1 MKVIIVGGVAGGAS
15 CATRLRRLSEEA
27 QIVLF
32 ERGEHVSYANC
43 GLPYYLGGVI
53 KEQSALTV
61 ASPAL
66 LKNRFRIDVRVK
78 SEVISID
85 RAAHTV
91 TVRTPEKEYTE
102 SYDKLVLTPGASPK
116 TFDIQGEG
124 VFTLRD
130 VKDTLTLDGY
140 LKANRTQEVLVAGGG
155 FIGVEMAENLTLRG
169 LKVTLAEFAPQIMPP
184 FDPEM
189 ALLIK
194 DALEAGGVTVR
205 TNTGVKAVEKTE
217 GGISVTLTDGSAVQ
231 TGAVVLALG
240 VAPETALAKAAGL
253 KIAENGGIWMDENMR
268 TSDPDIYAAGD
279 AVTVIGANGKE
290 ALVPLAG
297 PANRQGRSVAA
308 NLLGGKES
316 NGHSVLG
323 TSVVRAFHTVGAS
336 VGQNEKQL
344 KREGTKYR
352 KIYTFP
358 LSHAGYYPGGTSITM
373 KLLYNDEG
381 RILGAQAVGSEY
393 VEKQIDVIAA
403 VMKLNG
409 TVHDLAELELCY
421 APPFNAAK
429 SPVNML
435 GFVAENERAGLSP
448 MMTPDELTEDTFIL
462 DVRNPGELET
472 VGKFPG
478 AVNIPLDVLRD
489 HLDEL
494 PKDRPISV
502 ACMVGL
508 RGYIAARILRQNGFD
523 AIDLSGGYR
532 AYALLKRAGL
542 VKR

>member
-15 CATRLRRLSEEA
+15 CAARLRRLSEDAE
-27 QIVLF
+27 IVLF
-32 ERGEHVSYANC
+32 ERGENISYANC
-43 GLPYYLGGVI
+43 GLPYYLGGI
-53 KEQSALTV
+53 IREESALTV

-66 LKNRFRIDVRVK
+66 LRDRFRIDVRIR
-78 SEVISID
+78 SEVTAID
-85 RAAHTV
+85 RENHTV
-91 TVRTPEKEYTE
+91 TVRTPEGEYRE
-102 SYDKLVLTPGASPK
+102 SYEKLVLTPGASPK
-116 TFDIQGEG
+116 TFGLGGEG

-130 VKDTLTLDGY
+130 VHDTLSIDAY
-140 LKANRTQEVLVAGGG
+140 LKGTETREVLVAGGG
-155 FIGVEMAENLTLRG
+155 FIGVEMAENLVHRG

-184 FDPEM
+184 FDPEL
-189 ALLIK
+189 ALLLQ
-194 DALEAGGVTVR
+194 DALERGGVTVR
-205 TNTGVKAVEKTE
+205 TNTGVKTIEKQGNALT
-217 GGISVTLTDGSAVQ
+217 VTFTDGSEAQ

-253 KIAENGGIWMDENMR
+253 KIAENGGIAVDDRMC
-268 TSDPDIYAAGD
+268 TSDPDIFAAGD
-279 AVTVIGANGKE
+279 AVTVLGADGKE

-308 NLLGGKES
+308 NVLGGREE
-316 NGHSVLG
+316 NGRRVLG
-323 TSVVRAFHTVGAS
+323 ASVVRAFGAVGAC

-344 KREGTKYR
+344 KRAGTAYR

-358 LSHAGYYPGGTSITM
+358 LSHAGYYPGGTSIAM
-373 KLLYNDEG
+373 KLLYDAEG
-381 RILGAQAVGSEY
+381 HILGAQAVGSEY

-403 VMKLNG
+403 VMKFGG

-421 APPFNAAK
+421 APPFNSAK

-435 GFVAENERAGLSP
+435 GFVAENELSGLCP
-448 MMTPDELTEDTFIL
+448 MMTPDELTEDTFLL
-462 DVRNPGELET
+462 DVRNPQELQT
-472 VGKFPG
+472 VGAFPN

-508 RGYIAARILRQNGFD
+508 RGYIATRILRQNGFD

-542 VKR
+542 VRR

>member
-15 CATRLRRLSEEA
+15 CAARLRRLSEDAE
-27 QIVLF
+27 IVLF
-32 ERGEHVSYANC
+32 ERGENISYANC
-43 GLPYYLGGVI
+43 GLPYYLGGI
-53 KEQSALTV
+53 IREESALTV

-66 LKNRFRIDVRVK
+66 LRDRFRIDVRIR
-78 SEVISID
+78 SEVIAID
-85 RAAHTV
+85 REKHTV
-91 TVRTPEKEYTE
+91 TVRTPEGEYQE
-102 SYDKLVLTPGASPK
+102 SYEKLVLTPGASPK
-116 TFDIQGEG
+116 TFGLGGEG

-130 VKDTLTLDGY
+130 VHDTLAIDAY
-140 LKANRTQEVLVAGGG
+140 LKGTGTREVLIAGGG
-155 FIGVEMAENLTLRG
+155 FIGVEMAENLVHRG

-184 FDPEM
+184 FDPEL
-189 ALLIK
+189 ALLLQ
-194 DALEAGGVTVR
+194 DALEKGGVTVR
-205 TNTGVKAVEKTE
+205 TNTGVKTIEKQGNALT
-217 GGISVTLTDGSAVQ
+217 VTFTDGSKAQ

-253 KIAENGGIWMDENMR
+253 KIAKNGGIAVDDRMC
-268 TSDPDIYAAGD
+268 TSDPDIFAAGD
-279 AVTVIGANGKE
+279 AVTVLGADGKE
-290 ALVPLAG
+290 ALMPLAG

-308 NLLGGKES
+308 NVLGGREE
-316 NGHSVLG
+316 NGRSVLG
-323 TSVVRAFHTVGAS
+323 ASVVRAFGTVGAC

-344 KREGTKYR
+344 KRAGTAYR

-358 LSHAGYYPGGTSITM
+358 LSHAGYYPGGTSIAM
-373 KLLYNDEG
+373 KLLYDAEG

-403 VMKLNG
+403 VMKLGG

-421 APPFNAAK
+421 APPFNSAK

-435 GFVAENERAGLSP
+435 GFVAENELSGLCP
-448 MMTPDELTEDTFIL
+448 MMTPDELTEDTFLL
-462 DVRNPGELET
+462 DVRNPQELLT
-472 VGKFPG
+472 VGAFPN

-508 RGYIAARILRQNGFD
+508 RGYIATRILRQNGFD

-542 VKR
+542 VRR

>member
-15 CATRLRRLSEEA
+15 CAARLRRLSEDAE
-27 QIVLF
+27 IVLF
-32 ERGEHVSYANC
+32 ERGENISYANC
-43 GLPYYLGGVI
+43 GLPYYLGGI
-53 KEQSALTV
+53 IREESALTV

-66 LKNRFRIDVRVK
+66 LRDRFRIDVRIR
-78 SEVISID
+78 SEVTAID
-85 RAAHTV
+85 REKHTV
-91 TVRTPEKEYTE
+91 TVRTPEGEYQE
-102 SYDKLVLTPGASPK
+102 SYEKLVLTPGASPK
-116 TFDIQGEG
+116 TFGLGGEG

-130 VKDTLTLDGY
+130 VHDTLAIDAY
-140 LKANRTQEVLVAGGG
+140 LKGTGTREVLVAGGG
-155 FIGVEMAENLTLRG
+155 FIGVEMAENLVHRG

-184 FDPEM
+184 FDPEL
-189 ALLIK
+189 ALLLQ
-194 DALEAGGVTVR
+194 DALEKGGVTVR
-205 TNTGVKAVEKTE
+205 TNTGVKTIEKQENALT
-217 GGISVTLTDGSAVQ
+217 VTFTDGSKAQ

-253 KIAENGGIWMDENMR
+253 KIAKNGGIAVDDRMC
-268 TSDPDIYAAGD
+268 TSDPDIFAAGD
-279 AVTVIGANGKE
+279 AVTVLGADGKE

-308 NLLGGKES
+308 NVLGGREE
-316 NGHSVLG
+316 NGRKVLG
-323 TSVVRAFHTVGAS
+323 ASVVRAFGTVGAC

-344 KREGTKYR
+344 KRAGTAYR

-358 LSHAGYYPGGTSITM
+358 LSHAGYYPGGTSIAM
-373 KLLYNDEG
+373 KLLYDAEG

-403 VMKLNG
+403 VMKLGG

-421 APPFNAAK
+421 APPFNSAK

-435 GFVAENERAGLSP
+435 GFVAENELSGLCP
-448 MMTPDELTEDTFIL
+448 MMTPDELTEDTFLL
-462 DVRNPGELET
+462 DVRNPQELQT
-472 VGKFPG
+472 VGAFPN

-508 RGYIAARILRQNGFD
+508 RGYIATRILRQNGFD

-542 VKR
+542 VRR

>member
-116 TFDIQGEG
+116 TFGIQGEG

-155 FIGVEMAENLTLRG
+155 FIGVEMAENLTHRG

-217 GGISVTLTDGSAVQ
+217 GGISVSLTDGSAVQ

-253 KIAENGGIWMDENMR
+253 KIAENGGIWVDENMR

-344 KREGTKYR
+344 KREGTKYC

-409 TVHDLAELELCY
+409 TVHDLSELELCY

>member
-15 CATRLRRLSEEA
+15 CAARLRRLSEDAE
-27 QIVLF
+27 IVLF
-32 ERGEHVSYANC
+32 ERGENISYANC
-43 GLPYYLGGVI
+43 GLPYYLGGI
-53 KEQSALTV
+53 IREESALTV

-66 LKNRFRIDVRVK
+66 LRNRFRIDVRIR
-78 SEVISID
+78 SEVTAID
-85 RAAHTV
+85 RENHTV
-91 TVRTPEKEYTE
+91 TVRTPEGEYRE

-116 TFDIQGEG
+116 TFGLGGEG

-130 VKDTLTLDGY
+130 VHDTLSIDAY
-140 LKANRTQEVLVAGGG
+140 LKGTGTREVLVAGGG
-155 FIGVEMAENLTLRG
+155 FIGVEMAENLAHRG

-184 FDPEM
+184 FDPEL
-189 ALLIK
+189 ALLLQ
-194 DALEAGGVTVR
+194 DALEKGGVTVR
-205 TNTGVKAVEKTE
+205 TNTGVKTIEKQGNALT
-217 GGISVTLTDGSAVQ
+217 VTFTDGSKAQ

-253 KIAENGGIWMDENMR
+253 KIAENGGIAVDDRMC
-268 TSDPDIYAAGD
+268 TSDPDIFAAGD
-279 AVTVIGANGKE
+279 AVTVLGADGKE

-308 NLLGGKES
+308 NVLGGREE
-316 NGHSVLG
+316 NGRSVLG
-323 TSVVRAFHTVGAS
+323 ASVVRAFGTVGAC

-344 KREGTKYR
+344 KRAGTAYR

-358 LSHAGYYPGGTSITM
+358 LSHAGYYPGGTSIAM
-373 KLLYNDEG
+373 KLLYDAEG

-403 VMKLNG
+403 VMKLGG

-421 APPFNAAK
+421 APPFNSAK

-435 GFVAENERAGLSP
+435 GFVAENELSGLCP
-448 MMTPDELTEDTFIL
+448 MMTPDELTEDTFLL
-462 DVRNPGELET
+462 DVRNPQELQT
-472 VGKFPG
+472 VGAFPN

-508 RGYIAARILRQNGFD
+508 RGYIATRILRQNGFD

-542 VKR
+542 VRR

>member
-15 CATRLRRLSEEA
+15 CAARLRRLSEDAE
-27 QIVLF
+27 IVLF
-32 ERGEHVSYANC
+32 ERGENISYANC
-43 GLPYYLGGVI
+43 GLPYYLGGI
-53 KEQSALTV
+53 IREESALTV

-66 LKNRFRIDVRVK
+66 LRDRFRIDVRIR
-78 SEVISID
+78 SEVTAID
-85 RAAHTV
+85 REKHTV
-91 TVRTPEKEYTE
+91 TVRTPEGEYQE
-102 SYDKLVLTPGASPK
+102 SYEKLVLTPGASPK
-116 TFDIQGEG
+116 TFGLGGEG

-130 VKDTLTLDGY
+130 VHDTLSLDAY
-140 LKANRTQEVLVAGGG
+140 LKGTGTREVLIAGGG
-155 FIGVEMAENLTLRG
+155 FIGVEMAENLVHRG

-184 FDPEM
+184 FDPEL
-189 ALLIK
+189 ALLLQ
-194 DALEAGGVTVR
+194 DALEKGGVTVR
-205 TNTGVKAVEKTE
+205 TNTGVKTIEKQE
-217 GGISVTLTDGSAVQ
+217 NALIVTFTDGFKAQ

-253 KIAENGGIWMDENMR
+253 KIAENGGIAVDDRMC
-268 TSDPDIYAAGD
+268 TSDPDIFAAGD
-279 AVTVIGANGKE
+279 TVTVLGADGKE

-308 NLLGGKES
+308 NVLGGREE
-316 NGHSVLG
+316 NGRRVLG
-323 TSVVRAFHTVGAS
+323 ASVVRAFGTVGAC

-344 KREGTKYR
+344 KRAGTAYR
-352 KIYTFP
+352 KIYIFP
-358 LSHAGYYPGGTSITM
+358 LSHAGYYPGGTSIAM
-373 KLLYNDEG
+373 KLLYDAEG

-403 VMKLNG
+403 VMKLGG

-421 APPFNAAK
+421 APPFNSAK

-435 GFVAENERAGLSP
+435 GFVAENELSGLCP
-448 MMTPDELTEDTFIL
+448 MMTPDELTEDTFLL
-462 DVRNPGELET
+462 DVRNPQELQT
-472 VGKFPG
+472 VGAFPN

-508 RGYIAARILRQNGFD
+508 RGYIATRILRQNGFD

-542 VKR
+542 VRR

>member
-15 CATRLRRLSEEA
+15 CAARLRRLSEDAE
-27 QIVLF
+27 IVLF
-32 ERGEHVSYANC
+32 ERGENISYANC
-43 GLPYYLGGVI
+43 GLPYYLGGI
-53 KEQSALTV
+53 IREESALTV

-66 LKNRFRIDVRVK
+66 LRDRFRIDVRIR
-78 SEVISID
+78 SEVIAID
-85 RAAHTV
+85 RENHTV
-91 TVRTPEKEYTE
+91 TVRTPEGEYRE
-102 SYDKLVLTPGASPK
+102 SYEKLVLTPGASPK
-116 TFDIQGEG
+116 TFGLGGEG

-130 VKDTLTLDGY
+130 VHDTLAIDAY
-140 LKANRTQEVLVAGGG
+140 LKGTGTREVLIAGGG
-155 FIGVEMAENLTLRG
+155 FIGVEMAENLAHRG

-184 FDPEM
+184 FDPEL
-189 ALLIK
+189 ALLLQ
-194 DALEAGGVTVR
+194 DALEKGGVTVR
-205 TNTGVKAVEKTE
+205 TNTGVKTIEKQENALT
-217 GGISVTLTDGSAVQ
+217 VTFTDGSKAQ

-253 KIAENGGIWMDENMR
+253 KIAENGGIAVDDRMC
-268 TSDPDIYAAGD
+268 TSDPDIFAAGD
-279 AVTVIGANGKE
+279 AVTVLGADGKE

-308 NLLGGKES
+308 NVLGGREE
-316 NGHSVLG
+316 NGRSVLG
-323 TSVVRAFHTVGAS
+323 ASVVRAFGTVGAC

-344 KREGTKYR
+344 KRAGTAYR

-358 LSHAGYYPGGTSITM
+358 LSHAGYYPGGTSIAM
-373 KLLYNDEG
+373 KLLYDAEG

-403 VMKLNG
+403 VMKLGG

-421 APPFNAAK
+421 APPFNSAK

-435 GFVAENERAGLSP
+435 GFVAENELSGLCP
-448 MMTPDELTEDTFIL
+448 MMTPDELTEDTFLL
-462 DVRNPGELET
+462 DVRNPQELQT
-472 VGKFPG
+472 VGAFPN

-494 PKDRPISV
+494 PKDSPISV

-508 RGYIAARILRQNGFD
+508 RGYIATRILRQNGFD

-542 VKR
+542 VRR

>member
-15 CATRLRRLSEEA
+15 CAARLRRLSEDAE
-27 QIVLF
+27 IVLF
-32 ERGEHVSYANC
+32 ERGENISYANC
-43 GLPYYLGGVI
+43 GLPYYLGGI
-53 KEQSALTV
+53 IREESALTV

-66 LKNRFRIDVRVK
+66 LRDRFRIDVRIR
-78 SEVISID
+78 SEVTAID
-85 RAAHTV
+85 REKHTV
-91 TVRTPEKEYTE
+91 TVRTPEGEYQE
-102 SYDKLVLTPGASPK
+102 SYEKLVLTPGASPK
-116 TFDIQGEG
+116 TFGLGGEG

-130 VKDTLTLDGY
+130 VHDTLAIDAY
-140 LKANRTQEVLVAGGG
+140 LKGTGTREVLIAGGG
-155 FIGVEMAENLTLRG
+155 FIGVEMAENLAHRG

-184 FDPEM
+184 FDPEL
-189 ALLIK
+189 ALLLQ
-194 DALEAGGVTVR
+194 DALEKGGVTVR
-205 TNTGVKAVEKTE
+205 TNTGVKTIEKQGNALT
-217 GGISVTLTDGSAVQ
+217 VTFTDGSKAQ

-253 KIAENGGIWMDENMR
+253 KIAKNGGIAVDDRMC
-268 TSDPDIYAAGD
+268 TSDPDIFAAGD
-279 AVTVIGANGKE
+279 AVTVLGADGKE

-308 NLLGGKES
+308 NVLGGREE
-316 NGHSVLG
+316 NGRSVLG
-323 TSVVRAFHTVGAS
+323 ASVVRAFGTVGAC

-344 KREGTKYR
+344 KRAGTAYR

-358 LSHAGYYPGGTSITM
+358 LSHAGYYPGGTSIAM
-373 KLLYNDEG
+373 KLLYDAEG

-403 VMKLNG
+403 VMKLGG

-421 APPFNAAK
+421 APPFNSAK

-435 GFVAENERAGLSP
+435 GFVAENELSGLCP
-448 MMTPDELTEDTFIL
+448 MMTPDELTEDTFLL
-462 DVRNPGELET
+462 DVRNPQELQT
-472 VGKFPG
+472 VGAFPN

-508 RGYIAARILRQNGFD
+508 RGYIATRILRQNGFD

-542 VKR
+542 VRR

>member
-32 ERGEHVSYANC
+32 ERGANVSYANC

-53 KEQSALTV
+53 KEESALTV

-140 LKANRTQEVLVAGGG
+140 LKANGTKEVLVAGGG
-155 FIGVEMAENLTLRG
+155 FIGVEMAENLTHRG
-169 LKVTLAEFAPQIMPP
+169 LHVTLAEFAPQIMPP

-217 GGISVTLTDGSAVQ
+217 GGISVSLTDGSAVQ

-253 KIAENGGIWMDENMR
+253 KIAENGGIWVDENMR

-344 KREGTKYR
+344 KREGTKYC

-393 VEKQIDVIAA
+393 VEKQIDVIAT

-409 TVHDLAELELCY
+409 TVHDLSELELCY

-462 DVRNPGELET
+462 DVRNPGELEM
-472 VGKFPG
+472 VGKFPN

-508 RGYIAARILRQNGFD
+508 RGYIATRILRQNGFD

-542 VKR
+542 VTR

>member
-15 CATRLRRLSEEA
+15 CAARLRRLSEDAE
-27 QIVLF
+27 IVLF
-32 ERGEHVSYANC
+32 ERGENISYANC
-43 GLPYYLGGVI
+43 GLPYYLGGI
-53 KEQSALTV
+53 IREESALTV

-66 LKNRFRIDVRVK
+66 LRDRFRIDVRIR
-78 SEVISID
+78 SEVTAID
-85 RAAHTV
+85 REKHTV
-91 TVRTPEKEYTE
+91 TVRTPEGEYQE
-102 SYDKLVLTPGASPK
+102 SYEKLVLTPGASPK
-116 TFDIQGEG
+116 TFGLGGEG

-130 VKDTLTLDGY
+130 VHDTLAIDAY
-140 LKANRTQEVLVAGGG
+140 LKGTGTREVLIAGGG
-155 FIGVEMAENLTLRG
+155 FIGVEMAENLVHRG

-184 FDPEM
+184 FDPEL
-189 ALLIK
+189 ALLLQ
-194 DALEAGGVTVR
+194 DALEKGGVTVR
-205 TNTGVKAVEKTE
+205 TNTGVKTIEKQGNALT
-217 GGISVTLTDGSAVQ
+217 VTFTDGSKAQ

-253 KIAENGGIWMDENMR
+253 KIAKNGGIAVDDQMC
-268 TSDPDIYAAGD
+268 TSDPDIFAAGD
-279 AVTVIGANGKE
+279 AVTVLGADGKE

-308 NLLGGKES
+308 NVLGGREE
-316 NGHSVLG
+316 NGRRVLG
-323 TSVVRAFHTVGAS
+323 ASVVRAFGTVGAC

-344 KREGTKYR
+344 KHAGTAYH

-358 LSHAGYYPGGTSITM
+358 LSHAGYYPGGTSIAM
-373 KLLYNDEG
+373 KLLYDAEG

-403 VMKLNG
+403 VTKLGG

-421 APPFNAAK
+421 APPFNSAK

-435 GFVAENERAGLSP
+435 GFVAENELSGLCP
-448 MMTPDELTEDTFIL
+448 MMTPDELTEDTFLL
-462 DVRNPGELET
+462 DVRNPQELGS
-472 VGKFPG
+472 VGAFRG

-489 HLDEL
+489 HLHEL

-508 RGYIAARILRQNGFD
+508 RGYIATRILRQNGFD

-542 VKR
+542 VRR

>member
-15 CATRLRRLSEEA
+15 CAARLRRLSEDAE
-27 QIVLF
+27 IVLF
-32 ERGEHVSYANC
+32 ERGENISYANC
-43 GLPYYLGGVI
+43 GLPYYLGGI
-53 KEQSALTV
+53 IREESALTV

-66 LKNRFRIDVRVK
+66 LRDRFRIDVRIL
-78 SEVISID
+78 SEVTAID
-85 RAAHTV
+85 REKHTV
-91 TVRTPEKEYTE
+91 TVRTPEGEYQE
-102 SYDKLVLTPGASPK
+102 SYEKLVLTPGASPK
-116 TFDIQGEG
+116 TFGLGGEG

-130 VKDTLTLDGY
+130 VHDTLAIDAY
-140 LKANRTQEVLVAGGG
+140 LKGTGTREVLIAGGG
-155 FIGVEMAENLTLRG
+155 FIGVEMAENLAHRG

-184 FDPEM
+184 FDPEL
-189 ALLIK
+189 ALLLQ
-194 DALEAGGVTVR
+194 DALEKGGVTVR
-205 TNTGVKAVEKTE
+205 TNTGVKAIEKQE
-217 GGISVTLTDGSAVQ
+217 NALIVTFTDGSVAQ

-253 KIAENGGIWMDENMR
+253 KIAENGGIAVDDRMC
-268 TSDPDIYAAGD
+268 TSDPDIFAAGD
-279 AVTVIGANGKE
+279 AVTVLGADGKE
-290 ALVPLAG
+290 ALMPLAG

-308 NLLGGKES
+308 NVLGGREE
-316 NGHSVLG
+316 NGRRVLG
-323 TSVVRAFHTVGAS
+323 ASVVRAFGTVGAC

-344 KREGTKYR
+344 KRAGTAYR

-358 LSHAGYYPGGTSITM
+358 LSHAGYYPGGTSIAM
-373 KLLYNDEG
+373 KLLYDAEG

-403 VMKLNG
+403 VMKLGG

-421 APPFNAAK
+421 APPFNSAK

-435 GFVAENERAGLSP
+435 GFVAENELSGLCP
-448 MMTPDELTEDTFIL
+448 MMTPDELTEDTFLL
-462 DVRNPGELET
+462 DVRNPQELQT
-472 VGKFPG
+472 VGAFPN

-508 RGYIAARILRQNGFD
+508 RGYIATRILRQNGFD

-542 VKR
+542 VRR

>member
-15 CATRLRRLSEEA
+15 CAARLRRLSEDAE
-27 QIVLF
+27 IVLF
-32 ERGEHVSYANC
+32 ERGENISYANC
-43 GLPYYLGGVI
+43 GLPYYLGGI
-53 KEQSALTV
+53 IREESALTV

-66 LKNRFRIDVRVK
+66 LRDRFRIDVRIR
-78 SEVISID
+78 SEVTAID
-85 RAAHTV
+85 REKHTV
-91 TVRTPEKEYTE
+91 TVRTPEGEYQE
-102 SYDKLVLTPGASPK
+102 SYEKLVLTPGASPK
-116 TFDIQGEG
+116 TFGLGGEG

-130 VKDTLTLDGY
+130 VHDTLSLDAY
-140 LKANRTQEVLVAGGG
+140 LKGTGTREVLVAGGG
-155 FIGVEMAENLTLRG
+155 FIGVEMAENLVHRG

-184 FDPEM
+184 FDPEL
-189 ALLIK
+189 ALLLQ
-194 DALEAGGVTVR
+194 DALEKGGVTVR
-205 TNTGVKAVEKTE
+205 TNTGVKTIEKQGNALT
-217 GGISVTLTDGSAVQ
+217 VTFTDGFKAQ

-240 VAPETALAKAAGL
+240 VTPETALAKAAGL
-253 KIAENGGIWMDENMR
+253 KIAENGGIAVDDRMC
-268 TSDPDIYAAGD
+268 TSDPDIFAAGD
-279 AVTVIGANGKE
+279 AVTVLGADGKE

-308 NLLGGKES
+308 NVLGGREE
-316 NGHSVLG
+316 NGRRVLG
-323 TSVVRAFHTVGAS
+323 ASVVRAFGTIGAC

-344 KREGTKYR
+344 KRAGTAYR

-358 LSHAGYYPGGTSITM
+358 LSHAGYYPGGTSIAM
-373 KLLYNDEG
+373 KLLYDAEG
-381 RILGAQAVGSEY
+381 HVLGAQAVGSEY

-403 VMKLNG
+403 VMKLGG

-421 APPFNAAK
+421 APPFNSAK

-435 GFVAENERAGLSP
+435 GFVAENELSGLCP
-448 MMTPDELTEDTFIL
+448 MMTPDELTEDTFLL
-462 DVRNPGELET
+462 DVRNPQELMT
-472 VGKFPG
+472 VGAFPN

-508 RGYIAARILRQNGFD
+508 RGYIATRILRQNGFD

-542 VKR
+542 VRR

>member
-15 CATRLRRLSEEA
+15 CAARLRRLSEDAE
-27 QIVLF
+27 IVLF
-32 ERGEHVSYANC
+32 ERGENISYANC
-43 GLPYYLGGVI
+43 GLPYYLGGI
-53 KEQSALTV
+53 IREESALTV

-66 LKNRFRIDVRVK
+66 LRDRFRIDVRIR
-78 SEVISID
+78 SEVTAID
-85 RAAHTV
+85 RENHTV
-91 TVRTPEKEYTE
+91 TVRTPEGEYQE
-102 SYDKLVLTPGASPK
+102 SYEKLVLTPGASPK
-116 TFDIQGEG
+116 TFGLGGEG

-130 VKDTLTLDGY
+130 VHDTLAIDAY
-140 LKANRTQEVLVAGGG
+140 LKETGTREVLIAGGG
-155 FIGVEMAENLTLRG
+155 FIGVEMAENLVHRG

-184 FDPEM
+184 FDPEL
-189 ALLIK
+189 ALLLQ
-194 DALEAGGVTVR
+194 DALEKGGVTVR
-205 TNTGVKAVEKTE
+205 TNTGVKTIEKQGNALT
-217 GGISVTLTDGSAVQ
+217 VTFTDGSKAQ

-253 KIAENGGIWMDENMR
+253 KIAKNGGIAVDDQMC
-268 TSDPDIYAAGD
+268 TSDPDIFAAGD
-279 AVTVIGANGKE
+279 AVTVLGADGKE

-308 NLLGGKES
+308 NVLGGREE
-316 NGHSVLG
+316 NGRRVLG
-323 TSVVRAFHTVGAS
+323 ASVVRAFGTVGAC

-344 KREGTKYR
+344 KRAGTAYR

-358 LSHAGYYPGGTSITM
+358 LSHAGYYPGGTSIAM
-373 KLLYNDEG
+373 KLLYDAEG

-403 VMKLNG
+403 VMKLGG

-421 APPFNAAK
+421 APPFNSAK

-435 GFVAENERAGLSP
+435 GFVAENELSGLCP
-448 MMTPDELTEDTFIL
+448 MMTPDELTEDTFLL
-462 DVRNPGELET
+462 DVRNPQELQT
-472 VGKFPG
+472 VGAFPG

-489 HLDEL
+489 HLHEL

-508 RGYIAARILRQNGFD
+508 RGYIATRILRQNGFD

-542 VKR
+542 VRR

>member
-15 CATRLRRLSEEA
+15 CAARLRRLSEDAE
-27 QIVLF
+27 IVLF
-32 ERGEHVSYANC
+32 ERGENISYANC
-43 GLPYYLGGVI
+43 GLPYYLGGI
-53 KEQSALTV
+53 IREESALTV

-66 LKNRFRIDVRVK
+66 LRDRFRIDVRIR
-78 SEVISID
+78 SEVIAID
-85 RAAHTV
+85 RENHTV
-91 TVRTPEKEYTE
+91 TVRTPEGEYQE
-102 SYDKLVLTPGASPK
+102 SYEKLVLTPGASPK
-116 TFDIQGEG
+116 TFGLGGEG

-130 VKDTLTLDGY
+130 VHDTLSIDAY
-140 LKANRTQEVLVAGGG
+140 LKRTGTREVLVAGGG
-155 FIGVEMAENLTLRG
+155 FIGVEMAENLAHRG

-184 FDPEM
+184 FDPEL
-189 ALLIK
+189 ALLLQ
-194 DALEAGGVTVR
+194 DALEKGGVTVR
-205 TNTGVKAVEKTE
+205 TNTGVKTIEKQGNALT
-217 GGISVTLTDGSAVQ
+217 VTFTDGSKAQ

-240 VAPETALAKAAGL
+240 VAPETALAKIAGL
-253 KIAENGGIWMDENMR
+253 KIAENGGIAVDDRMC
-268 TSDPDIYAAGD
+268 TSDPDIFAAGD
-279 AVTVIGANGKE
+279 AVTVLGADGKE

-308 NLLGGKES
+308 NVLGGREE
-316 NGHSVLG
+316 NGRRVLG
-323 TSVVRAFHTVGAS
+323 ASVVRAFGTVGAC

-344 KREGTKYR
+344 KRTGTAYR

-358 LSHAGYYPGGTSITM
+358 LSHAGYYPGGTSIAM
-373 KLLYNDEG
+373 KLLYDAEG
-381 RILGAQAVGSEY
+381 HILGAQAVGSEY

-403 VMKLNG
+403 VMKFGG

-421 APPFNAAK
+421 APPFNSAK

-435 GFVAENERAGLSP
+435 GFVAENELSGLCP
-448 MMTPDELTEDTFIL
+448 MMTPDELTEDTFLL
-462 DVRNPGELET
+462 DVRNPQELQT
-472 VGKFPG
+472 VGAFPN

-508 RGYIAARILRQNGFD
+508 RGYIATRILRQNGFD

-542 VKR
+542 VRR

>member
-15 CATRLRRLSEEA
+15 CAARLRRLSEDAE
-27 QIVLF
+27 IVLF
-32 ERGEHVSYANC
+32 ERGENISYANC
-43 GLPYYLGGVI
+43 GLPYYLGGI
-53 KEQSALTV
+53 IREESALTV

-66 LKNRFRIDVRVK
+66 LRDRFRIDVRIR
-78 SEVISID
+78 SEVTAID
-85 RAAHTV
+85 REKHTV
-91 TVRTPEKEYTE
+91 TVRTPEGEYQE
-102 SYDKLVLTPGASPK
+102 SYEKLVLTPGASPK
-116 TFDIQGEG
+116 TFGLGGEG

-130 VKDTLTLDGY
+130 VHDTLAIDAY
-140 LKANRTQEVLVAGGG
+140 LKGTRTREVLIAGGG
-155 FIGVEMAENLTLRG
+155 FIGVEMAENLVHRG

-184 FDPEM
+184 FDPEL
-189 ALLIK
+189 ALLLQ
-194 DALEAGGVTVR
+194 DALEKGGVTVW
-205 TNTGVKAVEKTE
+205 TNTGVKTIEKQGNALT
-217 GGISVTLTDGSAVQ
+217 VTFTDGSKAQ

-253 KIAENGGIWMDENMR
+253 KIAENGGIAVDDRMC
-268 TSDPDIYAAGD
+268 TSDPDIFAAGD
-279 AVTVIGANGKE
+279 AVTVLGADGKE

-308 NLLGGKES
+308 NVLGGREE
-316 NGHSVLG
+316 NGRRVLG
-323 TSVVRAFHTVGAS
+323 ASVVRAFGTVGAC

-344 KREGTKYR
+344 KRAGTAYR

-358 LSHAGYYPGGTSITM
+358 LSHAGYYPGGTSIAM
-373 KLLYNDEG
+373 KLLYDAEG

-403 VMKLNG
+403 VMKLGG

-421 APPFNAAK
+421 APPFNSAK

-435 GFVAENERAGLSP
+435 GFVAENELSGLCP
-448 MMTPDELTEDTFIL
+448 MMTPDELTEDTFLL
-462 DVRNPGELET
+462 DVRNPQELQT
-472 VGKFPG
+472 VGAFPN

-508 RGYIAARILRQNGFD
+508 RGYIATRILRQNGFD

-542 VKR
+542 VRR

>member
-15 CATRLRRLSEEA
+15 CAARLRRLSEDAE
-27 QIVLF
+27 IVLF
-32 ERGEHVSYANC
+32 ERGENISYANC
-43 GLPYYLGGVI
+43 GLPYYLGGI
-53 KEQSALTV
+53 IREESALTV

-66 LKNRFRIDVRVK
+66 LRDRFRIDVRIL
-78 SEVISID
+78 SEVTAID
-85 RAAHTV
+85 REKHTV
-91 TVRTPEKEYTE
+91 TVRTPEGEYRE

-116 TFDIQGEG
+116 TFGLGGEG

-130 VKDTLTLDGY
+130 VHDTLAIDAY
-140 LKANRTQEVLVAGGG
+140 LKGTGTREVLIAGGG
-155 FIGVEMAENLTLRG
+155 FIGVEMAENLAHRG

-184 FDPEM
+184 FDPEL
-189 ALLIK
+189 ALLLQ
-194 DALEAGGVTVR
+194 DALEKGGVTVR
-205 TNTGVKAVEKTE
+205 TNTGVKTIEKQGNALT
-217 GGISVTLTDGSAVQ
+217 VTFTDGSKAQ

-240 VAPETALAKAAGL
+240 VAPETTLAKAAGL
-253 KIAENGGIWMDENMR
+253 KIAENGGIAVDDRMC
-268 TSDPDIYAAGD
+268 TSDPDIFAAGD
-279 AVTVIGANGKE
+279 AVTVLGADGKE
-290 ALVPLAG
+290 ALTPLAG

-308 NLLGGKES
+308 NVLGGREE
-316 NGHSVLG
+316 NGRSVLG
-323 TSVVRAFHTVGAS
+323 ASVVRAFGTVGAC

-344 KREGTKYR
+344 KRAGTAYR

-358 LSHAGYYPGGTSITM
+358 LSHAGYYPGGTSIAM
-373 KLLYNDEG
+373 KLLYDVEG
-381 RILGAQAVGSEY
+381 HILGAQAVGREY

-403 VMKLNG
+403 VMKLGG

-421 APPFNAAK
+421 APPFNSAK

-435 GFVAENERAGLSP
+435 GFVAENELSGLCP
-448 MMTPDELTEDTFIL
+448 MMTPDELTEDTFLL
-462 DVRNPGELET
+462 DVRNPQELQT
-472 VGKFPG
+472 VGAFPN

-508 RGYIAARILRQNGFD
+508 RGYIATRILRQNGFD

-542 VKR
+542 VRR

>member
-15 CATRLRRLSEEA
+15 CAARLRRLSEDAE
-27 QIVLF
+27 IVLF
-32 ERGEHVSYANC
+32 ERGENISYANC
-43 GLPYYLGGVI
+43 GLPYYLGGI
-53 KEQSALTV
+53 IREESALTV

-66 LKNRFRIDVRVK
+66 LRDRFRIDVRIR
-78 SEVISID
+78 SEVTAID
-85 RAAHTV
+85 REKHTV
-91 TVRTPEKEYTE
+91 TVRTPEGEYQE
-102 SYDKLVLTPGASPK
+102 SYEKLVLTPGASPK
-116 TFDIQGEG
+116 TFGLGGEG

-130 VKDTLTLDGY
+130 VHDTLAIDAY
-140 LKANRTQEVLVAGGG
+140 LKGTGTREVLIAGGG
-155 FIGVEMAENLTLRG
+155 FIGVEMAENLVHRG

-184 FDPEM
+184 FDPEL
-189 ALLIK
+189 ALLLQ
-194 DALEAGGVTVR
+194 DALEKGGVTVR
-205 TNTGVKAVEKTE
+205 TNTGVKTIEKQGNALT
-217 GGISVTLTDGSAVQ
+217 VTFTDGSKAQ

-240 VAPETALAKAAGL
+240 VAPETTLAKAAGL
-253 KIAENGGIWMDENMR
+253 KIAENGGIAVDDRMC
-268 TSDPDIYAAGD
+268 TSDPDIFAAGD
-279 AVTVIGANGKE
+279 AVTVLGADGKE

-308 NLLGGKES
+308 NVLGGREE
-316 NGHSVLG
+316 NGRRVLG
-323 TSVVRAFHTVGAS
+323 ASVVRAFGTVGAC

-344 KREGTKYR
+344 KRAGTAYR

-358 LSHAGYYPGGTSITM
+358 LSHAGYYPGGTSIAM
-373 KLLYNDEG
+373 KLLYDAEG

-403 VMKLNG
+403 VMKLGG

-421 APPFNAAK
+421 APPFNSAK

-435 GFVAENERAGLSP
+435 GFVAENELSGLCP
-448 MMTPDELTEDTFIL
+448 MMTPDELTEDTFLL
-462 DVRNPGELET
+462 DVRNPQELQT
-472 VGKFPG
+472 VGAFPN

-508 RGYIAARILRQNGFD
+508 RGYIATRILRQNGFD

-542 VKR
+542 VRR

>member
-15 CATRLRRLSEEA
+15 CAARLRRLSEDAE
-27 QIVLF
+27 IVLF
-32 ERGEHVSYANC
+32 ERGENISYANC
-43 GLPYYLGGVI
+43 GLPYYLGGI
-53 KEQSALTV
+53 IREESALTV

-66 LKNRFRIDVRVK
+66 LRDRFRIDVRIR
-78 SEVISID
+78 SEVIAID
-85 RAAHTV
+85 RENHTV
-91 TVRTPEKEYTE
+91 TVRTPEGEYQE
-102 SYDKLVLTPGASPK
+102 SYEKLVLTPGASPK
-116 TFDIQGEG
+116 TFGLGGEG

-130 VKDTLTLDGY
+130 VHDTLAIDAY
-140 LKANRTQEVLVAGGG
+140 LKGTGTREVLIAGGG
-155 FIGVEMAENLTLRG
+155 FIGVEMAENLVHRG

-184 FDPEM
+184 FDPEL
-189 ALLIK
+189 ALLLQ
-194 DALEAGGVTVR
+194 DALEKGGVTVR
-205 TNTGVKAVEKTE
+205 TNTGVKTIEKQENALT
-217 GGISVTLTDGSAVQ
+217 VTFTDGSKAQ

-253 KIAENGGIWMDENMR
+253 KIAENGGIAVDDRMC
-268 TSDPDIYAAGD
+268 TSDPDIFAAGD
-279 AVTVIGANGKE
+279 AVTVLGADGKE

-308 NLLGGKES
+308 NVLGGREE
-316 NGHSVLG
+316 NGRRVLG
-323 TSVVRAFHTVGAS
+323 ASVVRAFGTVGAC

-344 KREGTKYR
+344 KRAGTAYR

-358 LSHAGYYPGGTSITM
+358 LSHAGYYPGGTSIAM
-373 KLLYNDEG
+373 KLLYDAEG

-403 VMKLNG
+403 VMKLGG

-421 APPFNAAK
+421 APPFNSAK

-435 GFVAENERAGLSP
+435 GFVAENELSGLCP
-448 MMTPDELTEDTFIL
+448 MMTPDELTEDTFLL
-462 DVRNPGELET
+462 DVRNPQELQT
-472 VGKFPG
+472 MGAFPN

-508 RGYIAARILRQNGFD
+508 RGYIATRILRQNGFD

-542 VKR
+542 VRR

>member
-15 CATRLRRLSEEA
+15 CAARLRRLSEDAE
-27 QIVLF
+27 IVLF
-32 ERGEHVSYANC
+32 ERGENISYANC
-43 GLPYYLGGVI
+43 GLPYYLGGI
-53 KEQSALTV
+53 IREESALTV

-66 LKNRFRIDVRVK
+66 LRDRFRIDVRIR
-78 SEVISID
+78 SEVTAID
-85 RAAHTV
+85 REKHTV
-91 TVRTPEKEYTE
+91 TVRTPEGEYQE
-102 SYDKLVLTPGASPK
+102 SYEKLVLTPGASPK
-116 TFDIQGEG
+116 TFGLGGEG

-130 VKDTLTLDGY
+130 VHDTLAIDAY
-140 LKANRTQEVLVAGGG
+140 LKGTGTREVLIAGGG
-155 FIGVEMAENLTLRG
+155 FIGVEMAENLVHRG

-184 FDPEM
+184 FDPEL
-189 ALLIK
+189 ALLLQ
-194 DALEAGGVTVR
+194 DALEKGGVTVR
-205 TNTGVKAVEKTE
+205 TNTGVKTIEKQGNALT
-217 GGISVTLTDGSAVQ
+217 VTFMDGSKAQ

-240 VAPETALAKAAGL
+240 VAPETTLAKAAGL
-253 KIAENGGIWMDENMR
+253 KIAENGGIAVDDRMC
-268 TSDPDIYAAGD
+268 TSDPDIFAAGD
-279 AVTVIGANGKE
+279 AVTVLGADGKE

-308 NLLGGKES
+308 NVLGGREE
-316 NGHSVLG
+316 NGRRVLG
-323 TSVVRAFHTVGAS
+323 ASVVRAFGTVGAC

-344 KREGTKYR
+344 KRAGTAYR

-358 LSHAGYYPGGTSITM
+358 LSHAGYYPGGTSIAM
-373 KLLYNDEG
+373 KLLYDAEG

-403 VMKLNG
+403 VMKLGG

-421 APPFNAAK
+421 APPFNSAK

-435 GFVAENERAGLSP
+435 GFVAENELSGLCP
-448 MMTPDELTEDTFIL
+448 MMTPDELTEDTFLL
-462 DVRNPGELET
+462 DVRNPQELQT
-472 VGKFPG
+472 VGAFPN

-508 RGYIAARILRQNGFD
+508 RGYIATRILRQNGFD

-542 VKR
+542 VRR

>member
-15 CATRLRRLSEEA
+15 CAARLRRLSEDAE
-27 QIVLF
+27 IVLF
-32 ERGEHVSYANC
+32 ERGENISYANC
-43 GLPYYLGGVI
+43 GLPYYLGGI
-53 KEQSALTV
+53 IREESALTV

-66 LKNRFRIDVRVK
+66 LRDRFRIDVRIR
-78 SEVISID
+78 SEVTAID
-85 RAAHTV
+85 REKHTV
-91 TVRTPEKEYTE
+91 TVRTPEGEYQE
-102 SYDKLVLTPGASPK
+102 SYEKLVLTPGASPK
-116 TFDIQGEG
+116 TFGLGGEG

-130 VKDTLTLDGY
+130 VHDTLAIDAY
-140 LKANRTQEVLVAGGG
+140 LKGTGTREVLIAGGG
-155 FIGVEMAENLTLRG
+155 FIGVEMAENLAHRG

-184 FDPEM
+184 FDPEL
-189 ALLIK
+189 ALLLQ
-194 DALEAGGVTVR
+194 DALEKGGVTVR
-205 TNTGVKAVEKTE
+205 TNTGVKTIEKQGNALT
-217 GGISVTLTDGSAVQ
+217 VTFTDGSKAQ

-253 KIAENGGIWMDENMR
+253 KIAKNGGIAVDDQMC
-268 TSDPDIYAAGD
+268 TSDPDIFAAGD
-279 AVTVIGANGKE
+279 AVTILGADGKE

-308 NLLGGKES
+308 NVLGGREE
-316 NGHSVLG
+316 NGRRVLG
-323 TSVVRAFHTVGAS
+323 ASVVRAFGTVGAC

-344 KREGTKYR
+344 KRAGTAYR

-358 LSHAGYYPGGTSITM
+358 LSHAGYYPGGTSIAM
-373 KLLYNDEG
+373 KLLYDAEG

-403 VMKLNG
+403 VMKLGG

-421 APPFNAAK
+421 APPFNSAK

-435 GFVAENERAGLSP
+435 GFVAENELSGLCP
-448 MMTPDELTEDTFIL
+448 MMTPDELTEDTFLL
-462 DVRNPGELET
+462 DVRNPQELQT
-472 VGKFPG
+472 VGAFPN

-508 RGYIAARILRQNGFD
+508 RGYIATRILRQNGFD

-542 VKR
+542 VRR

>member
-15 CATRLRRLSEEA
+15 CAARLRRLSEDAE
-27 QIVLF
+27 IVLF
-32 ERGEHVSYANC
+32 ERGENISYANC
-43 GLPYYLGGVI
+43 GLPYYLGGI
-53 KEQSALTV
+53 IREESALTV

-66 LKNRFRIDVRVK
+66 LRDRFRIDVRIR
-78 SEVISID
+78 SEVTAID
-85 RAAHTV
+85 REKHTV
-91 TVRTPEKEYTE
+91 TVRTPEGEYQE
-102 SYDKLVLTPGASPK
+102 SYEKLVLTPGASPK
-116 TFDIQGEG
+116 TFGLGGEG

-130 VKDTLTLDGY
+130 VHDTLAIDAY
-140 LKANRTQEVLVAGGG
+140 LKGTGTREVLIAGGG
-155 FIGVEMAENLTLRG
+155 FIGVEMAENLVHRG

-184 FDPEM
+184 FDPEL
-189 ALLIK
+189 ALLLQ
-194 DALEAGGVTVR
+194 DALEKGGVTVR
-205 TNTGVKAVEKTE
+205 TNTGVKTIEKQENALT
-217 GGISVTLTDGSAVQ
+217 VTFTDGSKAQ

-253 KIAENGGIWMDENMR
+253 KIAKNGGIAVDDQMC
-268 TSDPDIYAAGD
+268 TSDPDIFAAGD
-279 AVTVIGANGKE
+279 AVTVLGADGKE

-308 NLLGGKES
+308 NVLGGREE
-316 NGHSVLG
+316 NGRSVLG
-323 TSVVRAFHTVGAS
+323 ASVVRAFGTVGAC

-344 KREGTKYR
+344 KRAGTAYR

-358 LSHAGYYPGGTSITM
+358 LSHAGYYPGGTSIAM
-373 KLLYNDEG
+373 KLLYDAEG

-403 VMKLNG
+403 VMKLGG

-421 APPFNAAK
+421 APPFNSAK

-435 GFVAENERAGLSP
+435 GFVAENELSGLCP
-448 MMTPDELTEDTFIL
+448 MMTPDELTEDTFLL
-462 DVRNPGELET
+462 DVRNPRELQT
-472 VGKFPG
+472 VGAFPN

-508 RGYIAARILRQNGFD
+508 RGYIATRILRQNGFD

-542 VKR
+542 VRR

>member
-15 CATRLRRLSEEA
+15 CAARLRRLSEDAE
-27 QIVLF
+27 IVLF
-32 ERGEHVSYANC
+32 ERGENISYANC
-43 GLPYYLGGVI
+43 GLPYYLGGI
-53 KEQSALTV
+53 IREESALTV

-66 LKNRFRIDVRVK
+66 LRDRFRIDVRIR
-78 SEVISID
+78 SEVTAID
-85 RAAHTV
+85 REKHTV
-91 TVRTPEKEYTE
+91 TVRTPEGEYQE
-102 SYDKLVLTPGASPK
+102 SYEKLVLTPGASPK
-116 TFDIQGEG
+116 TFGLGGEG

-130 VKDTLTLDGY
+130 VHDTLAIDAY
-140 LKANRTQEVLVAGGG
+140 LKGTGTREVLIAGGG
-155 FIGVEMAENLTLRG
+155 FIGVEMAENLAHRG

-184 FDPEM
+184 FDPEL
-189 ALLIK
+189 ALLLQ
-194 DALEAGGVTVR
+194 DALEKGGVTVR
-205 TNTGVKAVEKTE
+205 TNTGVKTIEKQGNALT
-217 GGISVTLTDGSAVQ
+217 VTFTDGSKAQ

-253 KIAENGGIWMDENMR
+253 KIAKNGGIAVDDRMC
-268 TSDPDIYAAGD
+268 TSDPDIFAAGD
-279 AVTVIGANGKE
+279 AVTVLGADGKE

-308 NLLGGKES
+308 NVLGGREE
-316 NGHSVLG
+316 NGRRVLG
-323 TSVVRAFHTVGAS
+323 ASVVRAFGTVGAC

-344 KREGTKYR
+344 KHAGTAYH

-358 LSHAGYYPGGTSITM
+358 LSHAGYYPGGTSIAM
-373 KLLYNDEG
+373 KLLYDAEG

-403 VMKLNG
+403 VMKLGG

-421 APPFNAAK
+421 APPFNSAK

-435 GFVAENERAGLSP
+435 GFVAENELSGLCP
-448 MMTPDELTEDTFIL
+448 MMTPDELTEDTFLL
-462 DVRNPGELET
+462 DVRNPQELQT
-472 VGKFPG
+472 VGAFPN

-508 RGYIAARILRQNGFD
+508 RGYIATRILRQNGFD

-542 VKR
+542 VGR

>member
-15 CATRLRRLSEEA
+15 CAARLRRLSEDAE
-27 QIVLF
+27 IVLF
-32 ERGEHVSYANC
+32 ERGENISYANC
-43 GLPYYLGGVI
+43 GLPYYLGGI
-53 KEQSALTV
+53 IREESALTV

-66 LKNRFRIDVRVK
+66 LRDRFRIDVRIR
-78 SEVISID
+78 SEVTAID
-85 RAAHTV
+85 REKHTV
-91 TVRTPEKEYTE
+91 TVRTPEGEYQE
-102 SYDKLVLTPGASPK
+102 SYEKLVLTPGASPK
-116 TFDIQGEG
+116 TFGLGGEG

-130 VKDTLTLDGY
+130 VHDTLSLDAY
-140 LKANRTQEVLVAGGG
+140 LKGTGTREVLIAGGG
-155 FIGVEMAENLTLRG
+155 FIGVEMAENLVHRG

-184 FDPEM
+184 FDPEL
-189 ALLIK
+189 ALLLQ
-194 DALEAGGVTVR
+194 DALEKGGVTVR
-205 TNTGVKAVEKTE
+205 TNTGVKTIEKQGNALT
-217 GGISVTLTDGSAVQ
+217 VTFTDGSKAQ

-253 KIAENGGIWMDENMR
+253 KIAKNGGIAVDDRMC
-268 TSDPDIYAAGD
+268 TSDPDIFAAGD
-279 AVTVIGANGKE
+279 AVTVLGADGKE

-308 NLLGGKES
+308 NVLGGREE
-316 NGHSVLG
+316 NGRSVLG
-323 TSVVRAFHTVGAS
+323 ASVVRAFGTVGAC

-344 KREGTKYR
+344 KRAGTAYR

-358 LSHAGYYPGGTSITM
+358 LSHAGYYPGGTSIAM
-373 KLLYNDEG
+373 KLLYDAEG
-381 RILGAQAVGSEY
+381 HILGAQAVGSEY

-403 VMKLNG
+403 VMKLGG

-421 APPFNAAK
+421 APPFNSAK

-435 GFVAENERAGLSP
+435 GFVAENELSGLCP
-448 MMTPDELTEDTFIL
+448 MMTPDELTEDTFLL
-462 DVRNPGELET
+462 DVRNPQELQT
-472 VGKFPG
+472 VGAFPN

-508 RGYIAARILRQNGFD
+508 RGYIATRILRQNGFD

-542 VKR
+542 VRR

>member
-15 CATRLRRLSEEA
+15 CAARLRRLSEDAE
-27 QIVLF
+27 IVLF
-32 ERGEHVSYANC
+32 ERGENISYANC
-43 GLPYYLGGVI
+43 GLPYYLGGI
-53 KEQSALTV
+53 IREESALTV

-66 LKNRFRIDVRVK
+66 LRDRFRIDVRIR
-78 SEVISID
+78 SEVIAID
-85 RAAHTV
+85 RENHTV
-91 TVRTPEKEYTE
+91 TVRTPEGEYRE
-102 SYDKLVLTPGASPK
+102 SYEKLVLTPGASPK
-116 TFDIQGEG
+116 TFGLGGEG

-130 VKDTLTLDGY
+130 VHDTLAIDAY
-140 LKANRTQEVLVAGGG
+140 LKGTGTREVLIAGGG
-155 FIGVEMAENLTLRG
+155 FIGVEMAENLVHRG

-184 FDPEM
+184 FDPEL
-189 ALLIK
+189 ALLLQ
-194 DALEAGGVTVR
+194 DALEKGGVTVR
-205 TNTGVKAVEKTE
+205 TNTGVKTIEKQGNALT
-217 GGISVTLTDGSAVQ
+217 VTFTDGSKAQ

-253 KIAENGGIWMDENMR
+253 KIAKNGGIAVDDQMC
-268 TSDPDIYAAGD
+268 TSDPDIFAAGD
-279 AVTVIGANGKE
+279 AVTVLGADGKE

-308 NLLGGKES
+308 NVLGGREE
-316 NGHSVLG
+316 NGRRVLG
-323 TSVVRAFHTVGAS
+323 ASVVRAFGTVGAC

-344 KREGTKYR
+344 KRAGTAYR

-358 LSHAGYYPGGTSITM
+358 LSHAGYYPGGTSIAM
-373 KLLYNDEG
+373 KLLYDAEG

-403 VMKLNG
+403 VMKLGG

-421 APPFNAAK
+421 APPFNSAK

-435 GFVAENERAGLSP
+435 GFVAENELSGLCP
-448 MMTPDELTEDTFIL
+448 MMTPDELTEDTFLL
-462 DVRNPGELET
+462 DVRNPQELQT
-472 VGKFPG
+472 VGAFPN

-508 RGYIAARILRQNGFD
+508 RGYIATRILRQNGFD

-542 VKR
+542 VRR

>member
-15 CATRLRRLSEEA
+15 CAARLRRLSEDAE
-27 QIVLF
+27 IVLF
-32 ERGEHVSYANC
+32 ERGENISYANC
-43 GLPYYLGGVI
+43 GLPYYLGGI
-53 KEQSALTV
+53 IREESALTV

-66 LKNRFRIDVRVK
+66 LRDRFRIDVRIR
-78 SEVISID
+78 SEVTAID
-85 RAAHTV
+85 REKHTV
-91 TVRTPEKEYTE
+91 TVRTPEGEYQE
-102 SYDKLVLTPGASPK
+102 SYEKLVLTPGASPK
-116 TFDIQGEG
+116 TFGLGGEG

-130 VKDTLTLDGY
+130 VHDTLSLDAY
-140 LKANRTQEVLVAGGG
+140 LKGTGTREVLIAGGG
-155 FIGVEMAENLTLRG
+155 FIGVEMAENLVHRG

-184 FDPEM
+184 FDPEL
-189 ALLIK
+189 ALLLQ
-194 DALEAGGVTVR
+194 DALEKGGVTVR
-205 TNTGVKAVEKTE
+205 TNTGVKTIEKQKNALT
-217 GGISVTLTDGSAVQ
+217 VTFTDGSKAQ

-253 KIAENGGIWMDENMR
+253 KIAKNGGIAVDDRMC
-268 TSDPDIYAAGD
+268 TSDPDIFAAGD
-279 AVTVIGANGKE
+279 AVTVLGADGKE

-308 NLLGGKES
+308 NVLGGREE
-316 NGHSVLG
+316 NGRSVLG
-323 TSVVRAFHTVGAS
+323 ASVVRAFGTVGAC

-344 KREGTKYR
+344 KRAGTAYR

-358 LSHAGYYPGGTSITM
+358 LSHAGYYPGGTSIAM
-373 KLLYNDEG
+373 KLLYDAEG

-403 VMKLNG
+403 VMKLGG

-421 APPFNAAK
+421 APPFNSAK

-435 GFVAENERAGLSP
+435 GFVAENELSGLCP
-448 MMTPDELTEDTFIL
+448 MMTPDELTEDTFLL
-462 DVRNPGELET
+462 DVRNPQELLT
-472 VGKFPG
+472 VGAFPN

-508 RGYIAARILRQNGFD
+508 RGYIATRILRQNGFD

-542 VKR
+542 VRR

>member
-15 CATRLRRLSEEA
+15 CAARLRRLSEDAE
-27 QIVLF
+27 IVLF
-32 ERGEHVSYANC
+32 ERGENISYANC
-43 GLPYYLGGVI
+43 GLPYYLGGI
-53 KEQSALTV
+53 IREESALTV

-66 LKNRFRIDVRVK
+66 LRDRFRIDVRIR
-78 SEVISID
+78 SEIIAID
-85 RAAHTV
+85 RENHTV
-91 TVRTPEKEYTE
+91 TVRTPEGEYRE
-102 SYDKLVLTPGASPK
+102 SYEKLVLTPGASPK
-116 TFDIQGEG
+116 TFGLGGEG

-130 VKDTLTLDGY
+130 VHDTLAIDAY
-140 LKANRTQEVLVAGGG
+140 LKGTGTREVLIAGGG
-155 FIGVEMAENLTLRG
+155 FIGVEMAENLVHRG

-184 FDPEM
+184 FDPEL
-189 ALLIK
+189 ALLLQ
-194 DALEAGGVTVR
+194 DALEKGGVTVR
-205 TNTGVKAVEKTE
+205 TNTGVKTIEKQE
-217 GGISVTLTDGSAVQ
+217 NALIVTFTDGSVAQ

-240 VAPETALAKAAGL
+240 VAPETTLAKAAGL
-253 KIAENGGIWMDENMR
+253 KIAENGGIAVDDRMC
-268 TSDPDIYAAGD
+268 TSDPDIFAAGD
-279 AVTVIGANGKE
+279 AVTVLGADGKE

-308 NLLGGKES
+308 NVLGGREE
-316 NGHSVLG
+316 NGRRVLG
-323 TSVVRAFHTVGAS
+323 ASVVRAFGTVGAC

-344 KREGTKYR
+344 KHAGTAYH

-358 LSHAGYYPGGTSITM
+358 LSHAGYYPGGTSIAM
-373 KLLYNDEG
+373 KLLYDAEG

-403 VMKLNG
+403 VMKLGG

-421 APPFNAAK
+421 APPFNSAK

-435 GFVAENERAGLSP
+435 GFVAENELSGLCP
-448 MMTPDELTEDTFIL
+448 MMTPDELTEDTFLL
-462 DVRNPGELET
+462 DVRNPQELQT
-472 VGKFPG
+472 VGAFPN

-508 RGYIAARILRQNGFD
+508 RGYIATRILRQNGFD

-542 VKR
+542 VRR

>member
-15 CATRLRRLSEEA
+15 CAARLRRLSEDAE
-27 QIVLF
+27 IVLL
-32 ERGEHVSYANC
+32 ERGENISYANC
-43 GLPYYLGGVI
+43 GLPYYLGGI
-53 KEQSALTV
+53 IREESALTV

-66 LKNRFRIDVRVK
+66 LRDRFRIDVRIR
-78 SEVISID
+78 SEVTAID
-85 RAAHTV
+85 RENHTV
-91 TVRTPEKEYTE
+91 TVRTPEGEYQE
-102 SYDKLVLTPGASPK
+102 SYEKLVLTPGASPK
-116 TFDIQGEG
+116 TFGLGGEG

-130 VKDTLTLDGY
+130 VHDTLAIDRY
-140 LKANRTQEVLVAGGG
+140 LKETGAKEVLVAGGG
-155 FIGVEMAENLTLRG
+155 FIGVEMAENLAHRG

-184 FDPEM
+184 FDPEL
-189 ALLIK
+189 ALLLQ
-194 DALEAGGVTVR
+194 DALEKGGVTVR
-205 TNTGVKAVEKTE
+205 TNTGVKTIEKQENALT
-217 GGISVTLTDGSAVQ
+217 VTFTDGSKAQ

-253 KIAENGGIWMDENMR
+253 KIAENGGIAVDDRMC
-268 TSDPDIYAAGD
+268 TSDPDIFAAGD
-279 AVTVIGANGKE
+279 AVTVLGAGGKE

-308 NLLGGKES
+308 NVLGGREE
-316 NGHSVLG
+316 NGRSVLG
-323 TSVVRAFHTVGAS
+323 ASVVRAFGTVGAC

-344 KREGTKYR
+344 KRAGTAYR

-358 LSHAGYYPGGTSITM
+358 LSHAGYYPGGTSIAM
-373 KLLYNDEG
+373 KLLYDAEG
-381 RILGAQAVGSEY
+381 HILGAQAVGSEY

-403 VMKLNG
+403 VMKLGG

-421 APPFNAAK
+421 APPFNSAK

-435 GFVAENERAGLSP
+435 GFVAENELSGLCP
-448 MMTPDELTEDTFIL
+448 MMTPDELTEDTFLL
-462 DVRNPGELET
+462 DVRNPQELLT
-472 VGKFPG
+472 VGAFPN
-478 AVNIPLDVLRD
+478 AVNIPLDALRD

-508 RGYIAARILRQNGFD
+508 RGYIATRILRQNGFD

-542 VKR
+542 VRR

>member
-15 CATRLRRLSEEA
+15 CAARLRRLSEDAE
-27 QIVLF
+27 IVLF
-32 ERGEHVSYANC
+32 ERGENISYANC
-43 GLPYYLGGVI
+43 GLPYYLGGI
-53 KEQSALTV
+53 IREESALTV

-66 LKNRFRIDVRVK
+66 LRDRFRIDVRIR
-78 SEVISID
+78 SEVIAID
-85 RAAHTV
+85 RENHTV
-91 TVRTPEKEYTE
+91 TVRTPEGEYRE
-102 SYDKLVLTPGASPK
+102 SYEKLVLTPGASPK
-116 TFDIQGEG
+116 TFGLGGEG

-130 VKDTLTLDGY
+130 VHDTLAIDAY
-140 LKANRTQEVLVAGGG
+140 LKETGTREVLIAGGG
-155 FIGVEMAENLTLRG
+155 FIGVEMAENLVHRG
-169 LKVTLAEFAPQIMPP
+169 LKVTLAEYAPQIMPP
-184 FDPEM
+184 FDPEL
-189 ALLIK
+189 ALLLQ
-194 DALEAGGVTVR
+194 DALEKGGVTVR
-205 TNTGVKAVEKTE
+205 TNTGVKTIEKQGNALT
-217 GGISVTLTDGSAVQ
+217 VTFTDGSKAQ

-253 KIAENGGIWMDENMR
+253 KIAKNGGIAVDDQMC
-268 TSDPDIYAAGD
+268 TSDPDIFAAGD
-279 AVTVIGANGKE
+279 AVTVLGADGKE

-308 NLLGGKES
+308 NVLGGREE
-316 NGHSVLG
+316 NGRRVLG
-323 TSVVRAFHTVGAS
+323 ASVVRAFGTVGAC

-344 KREGTKYR
+344 KRAGTAYR

-358 LSHAGYYPGGTSITM
+358 LSHAGYYPGGTSIAM
-373 KLLYNDEG
+373 KLLYDAKG
-381 RILGAQAVGSEY
+381 RILGAQAVGREY

-403 VMKLNG
+403 VMKLGG

-421 APPFNAAK
+421 APPFNSAK

-435 GFVAENERAGLSP
+435 GFVAENELSGLCP
-448 MMTPDELTEDTFIL
+448 MMTPDELTEDTFLL
-462 DVRNPGELET
+462 DVRNPQELQT
-472 VGKFPG
+472 VGAFPN

-508 RGYIAARILRQNGFD
+508 RGYIATRILRQNGFD

-542 VKR
+542 VRR

>member
-15 CATRLRRLSEEA
+15 CAARLRRLSEDAE
-27 QIVLF
+27 IVLF
-32 ERGEHVSYANC
+32 ERGENISYANC
-43 GLPYYLGGVI
+43 GLPYYLGGI
-53 KEQSALTV
+53 IREESALTV

-66 LKNRFRIDVRVK
+66 LRDRFRIDVRIR
-78 SEVISID
+78 SEVIAID
-85 RAAHTV
+85 RENHTV
-91 TVRTPEKEYTE
+91 TVRTPEGEYQE
-102 SYDKLVLTPGASPK
+102 SYEKLVLTPGASPK
-116 TFDIQGEG
+116 TFGLGGEG

-130 VKDTLTLDGY
+130 VHDTLSIDAY
-140 LKANRTQEVLVAGGG
+140 LKRTGTREVLVAGGG
-155 FIGVEMAENLTLRG
+155 FIGVEMAENLAHRG

-184 FDPEM
+184 FDPEL
-189 ALLIK
+189 ALLLQ
-194 DALEAGGVTVR
+194 DALEKGGVTVR
-205 TNTGVKAVEKTE
+205 TNTGVKTIEKQGNALT
-217 GGISVTLTDGSAVQ
+217 VTFTDGSKAQ

-253 KIAENGGIWMDENMR
+253 KIAENGGIAVDDRMC
-268 TSDPDIYAAGD
+268 TSDPDIFAAGD
-279 AVTVIGANGKE
+279 AVTVLGAGGKE

-308 NLLGGKES
+308 NVLGGREE
-316 NGHSVLG
+316 NGRSVLG
-323 TSVVRAFHTVGAS
+323 ASVVRAFGTVGAC

-344 KREGTKYR
+344 KRAGTAYR

-358 LSHAGYYPGGTSITM
+358 LSHAGYYPGGTSIAM
-373 KLLYNDEG
+373 KLLYDAEG
-381 RILGAQAVGSEY
+381 HVLGAQAVGSEY

-403 VMKLNG
+403 VMKLGG

-421 APPFNAAK
+421 APPFNSAK
-429 SPVNML
+429 SPINML
-435 GFVAENERAGLSP
+435 GFVAENELSGLCP
-448 MMTPDELTEDTFIL
+448 MMTPDELTEDTFLL
-462 DVRNPGELET
+462 DVRNPQELLT
-472 VGKFPG
+472 VGAFPN

-508 RGYIAARILRQNGFD
+508 RGYIATRILRQNGFD

-542 VKR
+542 VRR

>member
-15 CATRLRRLSEEA
+15 CAARLRRLSEDAE
-27 QIVLF
+27 IVLF
-32 ERGEHVSYANC
+32 ERGENISYANC
-43 GLPYYLGGVI
+43 GLPYYLGGI
-53 KEQSALTV
+53 IREESALTV

-66 LKNRFRIDVRVK
+66 LRDRFRIDVRIR
-78 SEVISID
+78 SEVTAID
-85 RAAHTV
+85 REKHTV
-91 TVRTPEKEYTE
+91 TVRTPEGEYRE
-102 SYDKLVLTPGASPK
+102 SYEKLVLTPGASPK
-116 TFDIQGEG
+116 TFGLGGEG

-130 VKDTLTLDGY
+130 VHDTLAIDAY
-140 LKANRTQEVLVAGGG
+140 LKGTGTREVLIAGGG
-155 FIGVEMAENLTLRG
+155 FIGVEMAENLVHRG

-184 FDPEM
+184 FDPEL
-189 ALLIK
+189 ALLLQ
-194 DALEAGGVTVR
+194 DALEKGGVTVR
-205 TNTGVKAVEKTE
+205 TNTGVKTIEKQGNALT
-217 GGISVTLTDGSAVQ
+217 VTFTDGSKAQ

-240 VAPETALAKAAGL
+240 VAPETALAKAADL
-253 KIAENGGIWMDENMR
+253 KIAKNGGIAVDDRMC
-268 TSDPDIYAAGD
+268 TSDPDIFAAGD
-279 AVTVIGANGKE
+279 AVTVLGADGKE

-308 NLLGGKES
+308 NVLGGREE
-316 NGHSVLG
+316 NGRRVLG
-323 TSVVRAFHTVGAS
+323 ASVVRAFGTVGAC

-344 KREGTKYR
+344 KRAGTAYR

-358 LSHAGYYPGGTSITM
+358 LSHAGYYPGGTSIAM
-373 KLLYNDEG
+373 KLLYDAEG

-403 VMKLNG
+403 VMKLGG

-421 APPFNAAK
+421 APPFNSAK

-435 GFVAENERAGLSP
+435 GFVAENELSGLCP
-448 MMTPDELTEDTFIL
+448 MMTPDELTEDTFLL
-462 DVRNPGELET
+462 DVRNPQELQT
-472 VGKFPG
+472 VGAFPN

-508 RGYIAARILRQNGFD
+508 RGYIATRILRQNGFD

-542 VKR
+542 VRR

>member
-15 CATRLRRLSEEA
+15 CAARLRRLSEDAE
-27 QIVLF
+27 IVLF
-32 ERGEHVSYANC
+32 ERGENISYANC
-43 GLPYYLGGVI
+43 GLPYYLGGI
-53 KEQSALTV
+53 IREESALTV

-66 LKNRFRIDVRVK
+66 LRDRFRIDVRIL
-78 SEVISID
+78 SEVTAID
-85 RAAHTV
+85 REKHTV
-91 TVRTPEKEYTE
+91 TVRTPEGEYQE
-102 SYDKLVLTPGASPK
+102 SYEKLVLTPGASPK
-116 TFDIQGEG
+116 TFGLGGEG

-130 VKDTLTLDGY
+130 VHDTLAIDAY
-140 LKANRTQEVLVAGGG
+140 LKGTGTREVLIAGGG
-155 FIGVEMAENLTLRG
+155 FIGVEMAENLVHRG

-184 FDPEM
+184 FDPEL
-189 ALLIK
+189 ALLLFN
-194 DALEAGGVTVR
+194 ALEKGGVNVK
-205 TNTGVKAVEKTE
+205 TNTGVKAIEKQGNALT
-217 GGISVTLTDGSAVQ
+217 VTFTDGSEAQ

-240 VAPETALAKAAGL
+240 VAPETTLAKAAGL
-253 KIAENGGIWMDENMR
+253 KIADNGGIAVDDRMC
-268 TSDPDIYAAGD
+268 TSDPDIFAAGD
-279 AVTVIGANGKE
+279 AVTVLGADGKE

-297 PANRQGRSVAA
+297 PAYRQGRSVAA
-308 NLLGGKES
+308 NVLGGREE
-316 NGHSVLG
+316 NGRRVLG
-323 TSVVRAFHTVGAS
+323 ASVVRAFGTVGAC

-344 KREGTKYR
+344 KHAGTAYH

-358 LSHAGYYPGGTSITM
+358 LSHAGYYPGGTSIAM
-373 KLLYNDEG
+373 KLLYDAKG

-403 VMKLNG
+403 VMKLGG

-421 APPFNAAK
+421 APPFNSAK

-435 GFVAENERAGLSP
+435 GFVAENELSGLCP
-448 MMTPDELTEDTFIL
+448 MMTPDELTEDTFLL
-462 DVRNPGELET
+462 DVRNPQELQT
-472 VGKFPG
+472 VGAFPN

-508 RGYIAARILRQNGFD
+508 RGYIATRILRQNGFD

-542 VKR
+542 VRR

>member
-15 CATRLRRLSEEA
+15 CAARLRRLSEDAE
-27 QIVLF
+27 IVLF
-32 ERGEHVSYANC
+32 ERGENISYANC
-43 GLPYYLGGVI
+43 GLPYYLGGI
-53 KEQSALTV
+53 IREESALTV

-66 LKNRFRIDVRVK
+66 LRDRFRIDVRIR
-78 SEVISID
+78 SEVTAID
-85 RAAHTV
+85 REKHTV
-91 TVRTPEKEYTE
+91 TVRTPEEEYQE
-102 SYDKLVLTPGASPK
+102 SYEKLVLTPGASPK
-116 TFDIQGEG
+116 TFGLGGEG

-130 VKDTLTLDGY
+130 VHDTLSLDAY
-140 LKANRTQEVLVAGGG
+140 LKGTGTREVLIAGGG
-155 FIGVEMAENLTLRG
+155 FIGVEMAENLVHRG

-184 FDPEM
+184 FDPEL
-189 ALLIK
+189 ALLLQ
-194 DALEAGGVTVR
+194 DALEKGGVTVR
-205 TNTGVKAVEKTE
+205 TNTGVKTIEKQE
-217 GGISVTLTDGSAVQ
+217 NALIVTFTDGFKAQ

-253 KIAENGGIWMDENMR
+253 KIAENGGVAVDDRMC
-268 TSDPDIYAAGD
+268 TSDPDIFAAGD
-279 AVTVIGANGKE
+279 AITVLGADGKE

-308 NLLGGKES
+308 NVLGGREE
-316 NGHSVLG
+316 NGRSVLG
-323 TSVVRAFHTVGAS
+323 ASVVRAFGTVGAC

-344 KREGTKYR
+344 KRAGTAYR
-352 KIYTFP
+352 KIYIFP
-358 LSHAGYYPGGTSITM
+358 LSHAGYYPGGTSIAM
-373 KLLYNDEG
+373 KLLYDAEG

-403 VMKLNG
+403 VMKLGG

-421 APPFNAAK
+421 APPFNSAK

-435 GFVAENERAGLSP
+435 GFVAENELSGLCP
-448 MMTPDELTEDTFIL
+448 MMTPDELTEDTFLL
-462 DVRNPGELET
+462 DVRNPQELLT
-472 VGKFPG
+472 VGAFPS

-494 PKDRPISV
+494 PKDRSISV

-508 RGYIAARILRQNGFD
+508 RGYIATRILRQNGFD

-542 VKR
+542 VRR

>member
-15 CATRLRRLSEEA
+15 CAARLRRLSEDAE
-27 QIVLF
+27 IVLF
-32 ERGEHVSYANC
+32 ERGENISYANC
-43 GLPYYLGGVI
+43 GLPYYLGGI
-53 KEQSALTV
+53 IREESALTV

-66 LKNRFRIDVRVK
+66 LRDRFRIDVRIR
-78 SEVISID
+78 SEVTAID
-85 RAAHTV
+85 REKHTV
-91 TVRTPEKEYTE
+91 TVRTPEGEYQE
-102 SYDKLVLTPGASPK
+102 SYEKLVLTPGASPK
-116 TFDIQGEG
+116 TFGLGGEG

-130 VKDTLTLDGY
+130 VHDTLAIDAY
-140 LKANRTQEVLVAGGG
+140 LKGTGTREVLIAGGG
-155 FIGVEMAENLTLRG
+155 FIGVEMAENLVHRG

-184 FDPEM
+184 FDPEL
-189 ALLIK
+189 ALLLQ
-194 DALEAGGVTVR
+194 DALEKGGVTVR
-205 TNTGVKAVEKTE
+205 TNTGVKTIEKQGNALT
-217 GGISVTLTDGSAVQ
+217 VTFTDGSKAQ

-253 KIAENGGIWMDENMR
+253 KIAKNGGIAVDDRMC
-268 TSDPDIYAAGD
+268 TSDPDIFAAGD
-279 AVTVIGANGKE
+279 AVSVLGADGKE

-308 NLLGGKES
+308 NVLGGREE
-316 NGHSVLG
+316 NGRRVLG
-323 TSVVRAFHTVGAS
+323 ASVVRAFGTVGAC

-344 KREGTKYR
+344 KRAGTAYR

-358 LSHAGYYPGGTSITM
+358 LSHAGYYPGGTSIAM
-373 KLLYNDEG
+373 KLLYDAEG

-403 VMKLNG
+403 VMKLGG

-421 APPFNAAK
+421 APPFNSAK

-435 GFVAENERAGLSP
+435 GFVAENELSGLCP
-448 MMTPDELTEDTFIL
+448 MMTPDELTEDTFLL
-462 DVRNPGELET
+462 DVRNPQELQT
-472 VGKFPG
+472 VGAFPN

-508 RGYIAARILRQNGFD
+508 RGYIATRILRQNGFD

-542 VKR
+542 VRR

>member
-15 CATRLRRLSEEA
+15 CAARLRRLSEDAE
-27 QIVLF
+27 IVLF
-32 ERGEHVSYANC
+32 ERGENISYANC
-43 GLPYYLGGVI
+43 GLPYYLGGI
-53 KEQSALTV
+53 IREESALTV

-66 LKNRFRIDVRVK
+66 LRDRFRIDVRIR
-78 SEVISID
+78 SEVTAID
-85 RAAHTV
+85 RENHTV
-91 TVRTPEKEYTE
+91 TVRTPEGEYQE
-102 SYDKLVLTPGASPK
+102 SYEKLVLTPGASPK
-116 TFDIQGEG
+116 TFGLGGEG

-130 VKDTLTLDGY
+130 VHDTLAIDAY
-140 LKANRTQEVLVAGGG
+140 LKETGTREVLIAGGG
-155 FIGVEMAENLTLRG
+155 FIGVEMAENLVHRG

-184 FDPEM
+184 FDPEL
-189 ALLIK
+189 ALLLQ
-194 DALEAGGVTVR
+194 DALEKGGVTVR
-205 TNTGVKAVEKTE
+205 TNTGVKTIEKQGNALT
-217 GGISVTLTDGSAVQ
+217 VTFTDGSKAQ

-253 KIAENGGIWMDENMR
+253 KIAKNGGIAVDDQMC
-268 TSDPDIYAAGD
+268 TSDPDIFAAGD
-279 AVTVIGANGKE
+279 AVTVLGADGKE

-308 NLLGGKES
+308 NVLGGREE
-316 NGHSVLG
+316 NGRRVLG
-323 TSVVRAFHTVGAS
+323 ASVVRAFGTVGAC

-344 KREGTKYR
+344 KRAGTAYR

-358 LSHAGYYPGGTSITM
+358 LSHAGYYPGGTSIAM
-373 KLLYNDEG
+373 KLLYDAEG

-403 VMKLNG
+403 VMKLGG

-421 APPFNAAK
+421 APPFNSAK

-435 GFVAENERAGLSP
+435 GFVAENELSGLCP
-448 MMTPDELTEDTFIL
+448 MMTPDELTEDTFLL
-462 DVRNPGELET
+462 DVRNPQELQT
-472 VGKFPG
+472 VGAFPN

-508 RGYIAARILRQNGFD
+508 RGYIATRILRQNGFD

-542 VKR
+542 VRR

>member
-15 CATRLRRLSEEA
+15 CAARLRRLSEDAE
-27 QIVLF
+27 IVLF
-32 ERGEHVSYANC
+32 ERGENISYANC
-43 GLPYYLGGVI
+43 GLPYYLGGI
-53 KEQSALTV
+53 IREESALTV

-66 LKNRFRIDVRVK
+66 LRDRFRIDVRIR
-78 SEVISID
+78 SEVIAID
-85 RAAHTV
+85 REKHTV
-91 TVRTPEKEYTE
+91 TVRTPEGEYQE
-102 SYDKLVLTPGASPK
+102 SYEKLVLTPGASPK
-116 TFDIQGEG
+116 TFGLGGEG

-130 VKDTLTLDGY
+130 VHDTLSIDAY
-140 LKANRTQEVLVAGGG
+140 LKRTGTREVLVAGGG
-155 FIGVEMAENLTLRG
+155 FIGVEMAENLAHRG

-184 FDPEM
+184 FDPEL
-189 ALLIK
+189 ALLLQ
-194 DALEAGGVTVR
+194 DALEKGGVTVR
-205 TNTGVKAVEKTE
+205 TNTGVKTIEKQGNALT
-217 GGISVTLTDGSAVQ
+217 VTFTDGSKAQ

-240 VAPETALAKAAGL
+240 VTPETALAKAADL
-253 KIAENGGIWMDENMR
+253 KIAENGGIAVDDRMC
-268 TSDPDIYAAGD
+268 TSDPDIFAAGD
-279 AVTVIGANGKE
+279 AVSVLGADGKE

-308 NLLGGKES
+308 NVLGGREE
-316 NGHSVLG
+316 NGRSVLG
-323 TSVVRAFHTVGAS
+323 ASVVRAFGTVGAC

-344 KREGTKYR
+344 KRAGTAYR

-358 LSHAGYYPGGTSITM
+358 LSHAGYYPGGTSIAI
-373 KLLYNDEG
+373 KLLYDAEG

-403 VMKLNG
+403 VMKLGG

-421 APPFNAAK
+421 APPFNSAK
-429 SPVNML
+429 SPINML
-435 GFVAENERAGLSP
+435 GFVAENELSGLCP
-448 MMTPDELTEDTFIL
+448 MMTPDELTEDTFLL
-462 DVRNPGELET
+462 DVRNPQELLT
-472 VGKFPG
+472 VGAFPN

-508 RGYIAARILRQNGFD
+508 RGYIATRILRQNGFD

-542 VKR
+542 VRR

>member
-15 CATRLRRLSEEA
+15 CAARLRRLSEDAE
-27 QIVLF
+27 IVLF
-32 ERGEHVSYANC
+32 ERGENISYANC
-43 GLPYYLGGVI
+43 GLPYYLGGI
-53 KEQSALTV
+53 IREESALTV

-66 LKNRFRIDVRVK
+66 LRDRFRIDVRIR
-78 SEVISID
+78 SEVTAID
-85 RAAHTV
+85 REKHTV
-91 TVRTPEKEYTE
+91 TVRTPEGEYQE
-102 SYDKLVLTPGASPK
+102 SYEKLVLTPGASPK
-116 TFDIQGEG
+116 TFGLGGEG

-130 VKDTLTLDGY
+130 VHDTLAIDAY
-140 LKANRTQEVLVAGGG
+140 LKGTGTREVLIAGGG
-155 FIGVEMAENLTLRG
+155 FIGVEMAENLVHRG

-184 FDPEM
+184 FDPEL
-189 ALLIK
+189 ALLLQ
-194 DALEAGGVTVR
+194 DALEKGGVTVR
-205 TNTGVKAVEKTE
+205 TNTGVKTIEKQGNALT
-217 GGISVTLTDGSAVQ
+217 VTFTDGSKAQ

-253 KIAENGGIWMDENMR
+253 KIAKNGGIAVDDRMC
-268 TSDPDIYAAGD
+268 TSDPDIFAAGD
-279 AVTVIGANGKE
+279 AVTVLGADGKE

-308 NLLGGKES
+308 NVLGGREE
-316 NGHSVLG
+316 NGRRVLG
-323 TSVVRAFHTVGAS
+323 ASVVRAFGTVGAC

-344 KREGTKYR
+344 KHAGTAYH

-358 LSHAGYYPGGTSITM
+358 LSHAGYYPGGTSIAM
-373 KLLYNDEG
+373 KLLYDAEG

-403 VMKLNG
+403 VMKLGG

-421 APPFNAAK
+421 APPFNSAK

-435 GFVAENERAGLSP
+435 GFVAENELSGLCP
-448 MMTPDELTEDTFIL
+448 MMTPDELTEDTFLL
-462 DVRNPGELET
+462 DVRNPQELQT
-472 VGKFPG
+472 VGAFPN

-508 RGYIAARILRQNGFD
+508 RGYIATRILRQNGFD

-542 VKR
+542 VRR

>member
-15 CATRLRRLSEEA
+15 CAARLRRLSEDAE
-27 QIVLF
+27 IVLF
-32 ERGEHVSYANC
+32 ERGENISYANC
-43 GLPYYLGGVI
+43 GLPYYLGGI
-53 KEQSALTV
+53 IREESALTV

-66 LKNRFRIDVRVK
+66 LRDRFRIDVRIR
-78 SEVISID
+78 SEVTAID
-85 RAAHTV
+85 REKHTV
-91 TVRTPEKEYTE
+91 TVRTPEGEYQE
-102 SYDKLVLTPGASPK
+102 SYEKLVLTPGASPK
-116 TFDIQGEG
+116 TFGLGGEG

-130 VKDTLTLDGY
+130 VRDTLAIDAY
-140 LKANRTQEVLVAGGG
+140 LKGTGTREVLIAGGG
-155 FIGVEMAENLTLRG
+155 FIGVEMAENLVHRG

-184 FDPEM
+184 FDPEL
-189 ALLIK
+189 ALLLQ
-194 DALEAGGVTVR
+194 DALEKGGVTVR
-205 TNTGVKAVEKTE
+205 TNTGVKTIEKQGNALT
-217 GGISVTLTDGSAVQ
+217 VTFTDGSKAQ

-253 KIAENGGIWMDENMR
+253 KIAKNGGIAVDDRMC
-268 TSDPDIYAAGD
+268 TSDPDIFAAGD
-279 AVTVIGANGKE
+279 AVTILGADGKE

-308 NLLGGKES
+308 NVLGGREE
-316 NGHSVLG
+316 NGRRVLG
-323 TSVVRAFHTVGAS
+323 ASVVRAFGTVGAC

-344 KREGTKYR
+344 KRAGTAYR

-358 LSHAGYYPGGTSITM
+358 LSHAGYYPGGTSIAM
-373 KLLYNDEG
+373 KLLYDAKG

-403 VMKLNG
+403 VMKLGG

-421 APPFNAAK
+421 APPFNSAK

-435 GFVAENERAGLSP
+435 GFVAENELSGLCP
-448 MMTPDELTEDTFIL
+448 MMTPDELTEDTFLL
-462 DVRNPGELET
+462 DVRNPQELQT
-472 VGKFPG
+472 VGAFPN

-508 RGYIAARILRQNGFD
+508 RGYIATRILRQNGFD

-542 VKR
+542 VRR